1 MSLSSGPR
9 EASCIV
15 TSQMARRF
23 SLGNILDG
31 AIRLLDGGV
40 LAGAVSH
47 AVSGQGS
54 SAYTHVN
61 TLLEEHARRRPD
73 KVLMHSPDQGSRITF
88 GEFETLTRRFVHLLA
103 GEGIG
108 HGDRISVLSDN
119 GIEPLVVFWGALRAG
134 VIVNPINVEIREKHV
149 SQILH
154 DVAPKAVFW
163 SRELP
168 TDPRGLGT
176 GGALWIPFGG
186 WAAASPPA
194 DDLFARL
201 RAVSDAPVAARPARS
216 DWSLIDYTSGTT
228 DAPKG
233 AIWTHEAYYAMCES
247 PIERLALGEADTILD
262 YRHFSWSSPQILSVG
277 PTLLTGATL
286 VLARKFSQARF
297 FDWLRDYRVTVAVGI
312 PTVINMLLARPVA
325 VTKADLPALRFM
337 TSSTAPLSVEKHL
350 EFEKTYGIPIVQLA
364 GGTETGFMCGN
375 SPSHRKLGSIGRP
388 TLNMRV
394 RILDDAGHEL
404 PPGQEGEM
412 VVSGRQ
418 LASAYW
424 QGPDKLVPI
433 PQDGFR
439 NGDLARRD
447 DEGYVYITGRKKD
460 IIIKGG
466 VNIASLEIT
475 NRLLEHADVAD
486 AATLG
491 VKDDIYGEVPVGFV
505 VIRPGPDLGSAALN
519 HHSQDKLVTY
529 KYHPH
534 IVVAATTPK
543 NSKSKID
550 HGTHAAVWQQAR
562 R

>member
-1 MSLSSGPR
+1 MTRS
-9 EASCIV
+9 AS
-15 TSQMARRF
+15 
-23 SLGNILDG
+23 
-31 AIRLLDGGV
+31 LDGGV

-47 AVSGQGS
+47 PVNDLGS
-54 SAYTHVN
+54 SAYTDPN
-61 TLLEEHARRRPD
+61 TLFESHARHRPG
-73 KVLMHSPDQGSRITF
+73 KVFIESPDQDSRITF
-88 GEFETLTRRFVHLLA
+88 GEFEALTRRFVNFLRS
-103 GEGIG
+103 EGVRV
-108 HGDRISVLSDN
+108 GDRISVLSDN
-119 GIEPLVVFWGALRAG
+119 GIEALVVFWGALRAG
-134 VIVNPINVEIREKHV
+134 VIVNPINVEIRERHV
-149 SQILH
+149 SQILQ

-163 SRELP
+163 SLELP
-168 TDPRGLGT
+168 SDPRGLGA
-176 GGALWIPFGG
+176 GGASWFAFGTWNAPNTAG
-186 WAAASPPA
+186 

-201 RAVSDAPVAARPARS
+201 GGASDAPVAARPARS

-247 PIERLALGEADTILD
+247 PIDRLALGEADTILD

-337 TSSTAPLSVEKHL
+337 TSSTAPLSVEKHV

-475 NRLLEHADVAD
+475 NCLLEHPDVAD
-486 AATLG
+486 AGTLG
-491 VKDDIYGEVPVGFV
+491 VRDDIYGEVPVGFV
-505 VIRPGPDLGSAALN
+505 ALRPGRNPREASLLEHCSA
-519 HHSQDKLVTY
+519 KLVAF
-529 KYHPH
+529 KVPAA
-534 IVVAATTPK
+534 VVVVDAVPK
-543 NSKSKID
+543 NANGKID
-550 HGTHAAVWQQAR
+550 RDALAAIWQQRSVSSEYR

>member
-1 MSLSSGPR
+1 MS
-9 EASCIV
+9 
-15 TSQMARRF
+15 AR
-23 SLGNILDG
+23 
-31 AIRLLDGGV
+31 
-40 LAGAVSH
+40 
-47 AVSGQGS
+47 GS
-54 SAYTHVN
+54 SAFTDVN
-61 TLLEEHARRRPD
+61 TLLEQHARRRPD
-73 KVLMHSPDQGSRITF
+73 KIFIESPDQGARITF
-88 GEFETLTRRFVHLLA
+88 GELEALTRRFANSLA
-103 GEGIG
+103 SEGVRA
-108 HGDRISVLSDN
+108 GDRISLLADN
-119 GIEPLVVFWGALRAG
+119 GIEALVVFWGALRAG

-154 DVAPKAVFW
+154 DVAPKVIFW

-168 TDPRGLGT
+168 NDPRGLGAD
-176 GGALWIPFGG
+176 GASWIPFGS
-186 WAAASPPA
+186 WTAPRPA
-194 DDLFARL
+194 PDDLFARL
-201 RAVSDAPVAARPARS
+201 DVVSAAPVATRPART

-247 PIERLALGEADTILD
+247 PVERLELSAADTILD
-262 YRHFSWSSPQILSVG
+262 YRHFSWSSPQILSIG

-312 PTVINMLLARPVA
+312 PTVLNMLLARPVA

-337 TSSTAPLSVEKHL
+337 TSSTAPLSVDKHV

-375 SPSHRKLGSIGRP
+375 APGQRKLGSIGRP
-388 TLNMRV
+388 TLNMHV
-394 RILDDAGHEL
+394 RILDDAGREL

-412 VVSGRQ
+412 VVDGRQ

-475 NRLLEHADVAD
+475 NCLLEHPDVAD
-486 AATLG
+486 AGTLG
-491 VKDDIYGEVPVGFV
+491 VRDDIYGEVPVGFV
-505 VIRPGPDLGSAALN
+505 ALRPGRRPREASLLEHCRARLVAFKVPAA
-519 HHSQDKLVTY
+519 
-529 KYHPH
+529 
-534 IVVAATTPK
+534 VVVVDAVPK
-543 NSKSKID
+543 NANGKID
-550 HGTHAAVWQQAR
+550 REALAAIWQAR
-562 R
+562 GRPLPA

>member
-1 MSLSSGPR
+1 MFTD
-9 EASCIV
+9 V
-15 TSQMARRF
+15 
-23 SLGNILDG
+23 D
-31 AIRLLDGGV
+31 
-40 LAGAVSH
+40 
-47 AVSGQGS
+47 
-54 SAYTHVN
+54 
-61 TLLEEHARRRPD
+61 TLLGEHARRRPG
-73 KVLMHSPDQGSRITF
+73 KVFIESPDQGARITF
-88 GEFETLTRRFVHLLA
+88 GEFEALTRRFANFLA
-103 GEGIG
+103 SEGVRR
-108 HGDRISVLSDN
+108 GDRISVLSDN
-119 GIEPLVVFWGALRAG
+119 AIEALVVFWGALRAA

-154 DVAPKAVFW
+154 DVAPKLVFW

-168 TDPRGLGT
+168 GDPRGLAPG
-176 GGALWIPFGG
+176 GGARWVPFGA
-186 WAAASPPA
+186 WSAPDPPA
-194 DDLFARL
+194 DDLFGRL
-201 RAVSDAPVAARPARS
+201 RAASDAPVAARPARG

-247 PIERLALGEADTILD
+247 PTDRLELTEADTILD
-262 YRHFSWSSPQILSVG
+262 YRHFSWSSPQILSIG
-277 PTLLTGATL
+277 PAMLTGATL

-297 FDWLRDYRVTVAVGI
+297 FDWLRDYGVTVAVGI

-325 VTKADLPALRFM
+325 VTAADLPRLRFM
-337 TSSTAPLSVEKHL
+337 TSSTAPLSVEKHV

-375 SPSHRKLGSIGRP
+375 APGQRKLGSIGRP

-394 RILDDAGHEL
+394 RILDDAGREL

-424 QGPDKLVPI
+424 QGPGALVPI

-447 DEGYVYITGRKKD
+447 EDGYVYITGRKKD

-475 NRLLEHADVAD
+475 NCLLEHPDVAD

-491 VKDDIYGEVPVGFV
+491 VRDDIYGEVPVGFV
-505 VIRPGPDLGSAALN
+505 ALRPGRSTREASLLEHCRAKLVAFKVPAAAVVVDAIPKNANGKIDRAAL
-519 HHSQDKLVTY
+519 
-529 KYHPH
+529 
-534 IVVAATTPK
+534 AALWEQRA
-543 NSKSKID
+543 
-550 HGTHAAVWQQAR
+550 GR
-562 R
+562 RP

>member
-1 MSLSSGPR
+1 MSTR
-9 EASCIV
+9 
-15 TSQMARRF
+15 
-23 SLGNILDG
+23 
-31 AIRLLDGGV
+31 
-40 LAGAVSH
+40 
-47 AVSGQGS
+47 GS
-54 SAYTHVN
+54 SAFVDVN
-61 TLLEEHARRRPD
+61 TLLETHARRRPA
-73 KVLMHSPDQGSRITF
+73 KVFIESPDQASRITF
-88 GEFETLTRRFVHLLA
+88 GAFEALTRRFANFLARVGVGRGERVSLLA
-103 GEGIG
+103 
-108 HGDRISVLSDN
+108 DN

-168 TDPRGLGT
+168 SDPRALGT
-176 GGALWIPFGG
+176 GGAPWFSFGAWDAPG
-186 WAAASPPA
+186 RDA

-201 RAVSDAPVAARPARS
+201 AAESDAPVPTHPART
-216 DWSLIDYTSGTT
+216 DWSLINYTSGTT

-247 PIERLALGEADTILD
+247 PVDRLEIGEADTILD

-277 PTLLTGATL
+277 PTMLTGATL
-286 VLARKFSQARF
+286 VLARKFSQARV
-297 FDWLRDYRVTVAVGI
+297 FDWLRDYRVTVCVGI
-312 PTVINMLLARPVA
+312 PTVINMLLARPVPI
-325 VTKADLPALRFM
+325 TKSDLPALRFM

-350 EFEKTYGIPIVQLA
+350 EFEKTYGIQIVQLA

-375 SPSHRKLGSIGRP
+375 HPGQRKLGSIGRP

-394 RILDDAGHEL
+394 RILDDAGREL
-404 PPGQEGEM
+404 APGQEGEM

-447 DEGYVYITGRKKD
+447 EDGYVYITGRKKD

-475 NRLLEHADVAD
+475 NCLLEHADVAD
-486 AATLG
+486 AGTLG
-491 VKDDIYGEVPVGFV
+491 VRDDIYGEVPVGFV
-505 VIRPGPDLGSAALN
+505 AVRPGRTPGEAELLEHCCA
-519 HHSQDKLVTY
+519 KLVAF
-529 KYHPH
+529 KVPAAVV
-534 IVVAATTPK
+534 IVDAVPK
-543 NSKSKID
+543 NANGKID
-550 HGTHAAVWQQAR
+550 REALAAVWRQR
-562 R
+562 VGR